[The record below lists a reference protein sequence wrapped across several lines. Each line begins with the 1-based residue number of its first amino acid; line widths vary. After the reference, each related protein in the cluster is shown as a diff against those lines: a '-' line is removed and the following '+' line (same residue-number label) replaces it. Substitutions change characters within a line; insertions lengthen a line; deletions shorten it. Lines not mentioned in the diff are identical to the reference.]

1 MDYTGMAQ
9 GPWVGVPL
17 PVCCN
22 ALYIVVLRNY
32 TPKAGAPAAGISYV
46 VYLEQSPQPLVALHG
61 AHAAYRMHQR
71 LLAFS

>member
-1 MDYTGMAQ
+1 MA
-9 GPWVGVPL
+9 GPL

-22 ALYIVVLRNY
+22 ALHIVRNY

-46 VYLEQSPQPLVALHG
+46 VYLEQSPQPLLALHG
-61 AHAAYRMHQR
+61 AHAAYRMHQP